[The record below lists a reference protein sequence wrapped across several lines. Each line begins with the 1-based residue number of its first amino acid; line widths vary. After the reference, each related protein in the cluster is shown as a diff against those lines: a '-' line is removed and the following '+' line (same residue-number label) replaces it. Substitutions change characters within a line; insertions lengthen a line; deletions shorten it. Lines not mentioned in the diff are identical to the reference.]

1 MNFPKASSI
10 KKSFNSISKGQQP
23 SHVKCCFKS
32 LSSFSLSLSLSLSSL
47 LFTEACFTALVI
59 QVAFCPKFHQF
70 LYFGLRF
77 LSGHQFLLL
86 VEVNSRS
93 WQWEEQSSPSFDFR
107 PEHESH
113 LECQNPAGNAGS
125 GWNSPELRTRQN
137 FGGGGGVLLHRS
149 KHQNGTEFK
158 TL

>member
-1 MNFPKASSI
+1 M
-10 KKSFNSISKGQQP
+10 
-23 SHVKCCFKS
+23 KCCFKS

-86 VEVNSRS
+86 VEANSRS
-93 WQWEEQSSPSFDFR
+93 WQWEEQSSPSLDFR
-107 PEHESH
+107 PQHESH
-113 LECQNPAGNAGS
+113 LEFQNPAWNASS
-125 GWNSPELRTRQN
+125 GWNSPELRTRQT
-137 FGGGGGVLLHRS
+137 GGGGSFCTGPSTGMEQNSKPCNDVYHKYNLLRLFHL
-149 KHQNGTEFK
+149 ND
-158 TL
+158 

>member
-10 KKSFNSISKGQQP
+10 KKKSFNSISKGQA
-23 SHVKCCFKS
+23 SHVNCCFKS
-32 LSSFSLSLSLSLSSL
+32 ISSFSLPISLSLLSL

-59 QVAFCPKFHQF
+59 QVVFCPKFHQF

-77 LSGHQFLLL
+77 LSGHQFLLP
-86 VEVNSRS
+86 VEVNSKLR
-93 WQWEEQSSPSFDFR
+93 QWEEQWSPSLDFR
-107 PEHESH
+107 LEHESP
-113 LECQNPAGNAGS
+113 LECQNPTRNAGS

-137 FGGGGGVLLHRS
+137 RGVLFHRS
-149 KHQNGTEFK
+149 KHRNKTEFK